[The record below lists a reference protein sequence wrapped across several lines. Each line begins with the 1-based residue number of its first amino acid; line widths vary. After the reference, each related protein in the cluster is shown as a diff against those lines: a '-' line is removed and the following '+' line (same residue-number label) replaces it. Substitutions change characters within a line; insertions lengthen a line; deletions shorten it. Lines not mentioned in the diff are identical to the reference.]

1 MDLDLVKLRSFVA
14 VAETLHFGRA
24 AEQLH
29 LAQPALSR
37 QIQTLE
43 RHLGTPLLERNRRS
57 VSLTAAGRQLF
68 EDAVPLLAA
77 AEAARR
83 RVQRAARG
91 ADRLVVG
98 FRTGVL
104 PTAAVRRFTAS
115 HPEFTVDV
123 IRLEWDEQEDAI
135 RTGRVDVAFV
145 RRPID
150 ERAIRLTPLY
160 AEPRLV
166 ALRADHPLAR
176 AATLTISEL
185 AGERY
190 LKYLQP
196 VQGAD
201 GRTMRLRGME
211 EKLEYV
217 AAGHG
222 IILLPRSATE
232 HFRRPDVVYVP
243 VTDAEPDEVLL
254 AYEGSRRSKA
264 LFAFVEAA
272 LSSPRDADDD
282 LQQTSVEKGTFARRP

>member
-1 MDLDLVKLRSFVA
+1 MA

-37 QIQTLE
+37 QIQALE
-43 RHLGTPLLERNRRS
+43 RQLGTALLERDRRS
-57 VSLTAAGRQLF
+57 VSLTAAGRQLL

-91 ADRLVVG
+91 VNRLVVG

-104 PTAAVRRFTAS
+104 VTDVVRRFTAAQ
-115 HPEFTVDV
+115 PECAVDV
-123 IRLEWDEQEDAI
+123 VRLEWDEQEDAI
-135 RTGRVDVAFV
+135 RSGRVDVAFV

-150 ERAIRLTPLY
+150 ERTIRLTPLY

-166 ALRADHPLAR
+166 ALPADHPLAS
-176 AATLTISEL
+176 APTLTTAEL
-185 AGERY
+185 ADEQHLR
-190 LKYLQP
+190 YLQP
-196 VQGAD
+196 VRGAD
-201 GRTMRLRGME
+201 GRTLRLRGME

-243 VTDAEPDEVLL
+243 VADAEPDEVLL
-254 AYEGSRRSKA
+254 AYEASRRSK
-264 LFAFVEAA
+264 LLLAFVEAA
-272 LSSPRDADDD
+272 LLSPRGADVC
-282 LQQTSVEKGTFARRP
+282 TCNK

>member
-1 MDLDLVKLRSFVA
+1 VDLDLVKLRSFVA

-43 RHLGTPLLERNRRS
+43 RHLGTPLLDRDRRS
-57 VSLTAAGRQLF
+57 VSLTPAGRQLF
-68 EDAVPLLAA
+68 EDAGPLLAA

-104 PTAAVRRFTAS
+104 PTAAVRRFTAA

-135 RTGRVDVAFV
+135 RTGRVDIAFV

-166 ALRADHPLAR
+166 ALPAEHPLAR
-176 AATLTISEL
+176 SATLTTREL

-201 GRTMRLRGME
+201 GRTMRLRGVE

-272 LSSPRDADDD
+272 LVSRRDPHDD
-282 LQQTSVEKGTFARRP
+282 LQQTT